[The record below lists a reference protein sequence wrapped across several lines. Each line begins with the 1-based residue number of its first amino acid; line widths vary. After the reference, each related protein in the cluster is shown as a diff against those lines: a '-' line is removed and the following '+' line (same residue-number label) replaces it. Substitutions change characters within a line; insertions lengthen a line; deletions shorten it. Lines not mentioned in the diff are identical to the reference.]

1 MINTESLI
9 DTSAIETLVKDK
21 VAESIVSEINNLLK
35 NPEDL
40 LELIKRDA
48 TTQLVKQLANQCNNI
63 DEIETKVAIHA
74 DKLLEKRISD
84 KTVNDIVYQHV
95 KAPVEAEVTEL
106 LQKDINIINIIES
119 QVVNAFRN
127 QLGVKFDNLDI
138 TSIVDNKINELF
150 EAHIGVTKGIVNTA
164 SATELS
170 VMDDIVVI
178 ENELLVNRI
187 NSPGGISTDKNLHV
201 KGDLIVEGE
210 VNTDAEGWN
219 NLTNKIEKNV
229 FDKFKTQ
236 AIDELGD
243 SVLKYAKTEGI
254 DFESVTI
261 KGKELINESGLGKTV
276 VSSNLQTLGQLNDL
290 NVRGE
295 AEVND
300 TFFVVNKRI
309 GVNTAEPS
317 MALSVWDEEVS
328 LIAGKLKT
336 QTAFIGTA
344 GI

>member
-106 LQKDINIINIIES
+106 LQKDINITNIIES

-138 TSIVDNKINELF
+138 TGIVDNKINELF
-150 EAHIGVTKGIVNTA
+150 ESK
-164 SATELS
+164 
-170 VMDDIVVI
+170 
-178 ENELLVNRI
+178 
-187 NSPGGISTDKNLHV
+187 K
-201 KGDLIVEGE
+201 
-210 VNTDAEGWN
+210 
-219 NLTNKIEKNV
+219 
-229 FDKFKTQ
+229 
-236 AIDELGD
+236 
-243 SVLKYAKTEGI
+243 
-254 DFESVTI
+254 
-261 KGKELINESGLGKTV
+261 
-276 VSSNLQTLGQLNDL
+276 
-290 NVRGE
+290 
-295 AEVND
+295 
-300 TFFVVNKRI
+300 
-309 GVNTAEPS
+309 
-317 MALSVWDEEVS
+317 
-328 LIAGKLKT
+328 
-336 QTAFIGTA
+336 
-344 GI
+344 